1 MIKGKIHMGIG
12 FATGRTSFL
21 NVLRA
26 YIFHLR
32 ESHFLS
38 KYNVLLSL
46 YVAYD
51 PAYQNTKKS
60 DYDALTAEEREFFYE
75 CRFLGPEDIRQT
87 LTAMIGEG
95 VIDESEKDQLF
106 GSGYAVQRNIIQF
119 AALRGRVRLIPRFPP
134 LINFAPFSGSTSR
147 TLRSMRTFLS
157 A

>member
-1 MIKGKIHMGIG
+1 MINMIKGKIHMGIG

-95 VIDESEKDQLF
+95 VID
-106 GSGYAVQRNIIQF
+106 
-119 AALRGRVRLIPRFPP
+119 
-134 LINFAPFSGSTSR
+134 
-147 TLRSMRTFLS
+147 
-157 A
+157 